1 MTRQGWLLF
10 AAISFAAISIVCG
23 ISYLFIKV
31 AVREIAWLTFVALV
45 AEVGASRG
53 TVFT

>member
-10 AAISFAAISIVCG
+10 AASSIFWG
-23 ISYLFIKV
+23 IPYLFIKV
-31 AVREIAWLTFVALV
+31 AVRELAWLTFVALV
-45 AEVGASRG
+45 AKVGASRG